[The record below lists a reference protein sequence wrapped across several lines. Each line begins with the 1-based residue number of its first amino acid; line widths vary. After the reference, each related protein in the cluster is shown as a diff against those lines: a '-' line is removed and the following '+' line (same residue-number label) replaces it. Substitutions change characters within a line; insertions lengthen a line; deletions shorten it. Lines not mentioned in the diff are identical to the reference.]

1 MYSTNASTTFK
12 VYPSRKSPNEK
23 MSYQQMSEAK
33 KKQREQEEYGRV
45 SRVTKRDHHQE
56 PFTSGG
62 PEYSSFKV
70 AFGRTASRTRVNT
83 SPSNYVPIAT
93 VDIPKKRKI
102 NQYPS
107 QSYDVI
113 RGEELLQKRYYGQQG
128 IMESRAIDRSK
139 NY

>member
-1 MYSTNASTTFK
+1 MYSTNATTTCK
-12 VYPSRKSPNEK
+12 VYPSSRKGRNEK
-23 MSYQQMSEAK
+23 MTYQQMSEAK
-33 KKQREQEEYGRV
+33 KKLKEQEEYGRT
-45 SRVTKRDHHQE
+45 SRMTKREHQE
-56 PFTSGG
+56 PFSSGG

-70 AFGRTASRTRVNT
+70 AFGRTASKTRVNT

-93 VDIPKKRKI
+93 IDIPKKKKI

-113 RGEELLQKRYYGQQG
+113 RGEELLQKRYYNQRG
-128 IMESRAIDRSK
+128 IMESRTIDRSK